1 MLISLGFI
9 INFSV
14 SAISDISTISYF
26 GLLVPWLIYLI
37 IPVYMKLKKIN
48 LEILW
53 LYYYRFML
61 WSNILGILDY
71 ILYLNS
77 TSLRVLETQYGTFL
91 GANFSIFHMISN
103 EYGVAHFR
111 YYSCFIEPG
120 NLAMMLLPAIA
131 YAIYFKKYFSLLIFL
146 PAFYLTFSLGGNIS
160 LALLFFLMLS
170 KKFIKN
176 KLYLVVF
183 PLFASFFIIIFFSL
197 TFDSFKD
204 SYDSRGESAEVRE
217 QNLINGL
224 KNIPKIIINHP
235 LGLKLKNKTS
245 EIEEKNDLFV
255 GTNFSP
261 LSFLQN
267 GGILSF
273 IGFISILII
282 SFFICLVHFI
292 KFKLSKIER
301 VAYISLL
308 VIFPFIFQRTTIFE
322 IATYS
327 FLYCP
332 LIITYINEKI
342 NFKR

>member
-1 MLISLGFI
+1 
-9 INFSV
+9 
-14 SAISDISTISYF
+14 
-26 GLLVPWLIYLI
+26 
-37 IPVYMKLKKIN
+37 
-48 LEILW
+48 
-53 LYYYRFML
+53 
-61 WSNILGILDY
+61 
-71 ILYLNS
+71 
-77 TSLRVLETQYGTFL
+77 
-91 GANFSIFHMISN
+91 MISN